1 MTTTEQ
7 PKKKSKINWKNTIT
21 LIISL
26 IVMVAIGFV
35 VKYDFGSIKTFITKA
50 GVWGIL
56 ISIILYASLGATFV
70 PSEPL
75 TLLIT
80 AIFGPWVALVT
91 SWVGNTLSAI
101 VEYYIGKHI
110 GNAANFLEKKDK
122 LPFGL
127 SKLRIDSPWFLIG
140 GRIIPLYGAKAIS
153 VVAGAYHVPLYRYL
167 WTTAVTILIG
177 SAMFSFGGF
186 GIFSLFK

>member
-1 MTTTEQ
+1 MTITEE
-7 PKKKSKINWKNTIT
+7 KKKKLKINWKTVITIVIT
-21 LIISL
+21 LL
-26 IVMVAIGFV
+26 VMVGIGYV
-35 VKYDFGSIKTFITKA
+35 VKHDFGKIKTFIVNA

-56 ISIILYASLGATFV
+56 ISVFLYAALGATFV

-80 AIFGPWVALVT
+80 AIFGPLTAMFV
-91 SWVGNTLSAI
+91 SWIGNTMSAV
-101 VEYYIGKHI
+101 VEYYIGKRI
-110 GNAANFLEKKDK
+110 ANASNFLDKKSS

-127 SKLRIDSPWFLIG
+127 GKLPIDSPWFLIG

-153 VVAGAYHVPLYRYL
+153 VVAGAYHVPLYRYI
-167 WTTAVTILIG
+167 WTTAVTVLIG